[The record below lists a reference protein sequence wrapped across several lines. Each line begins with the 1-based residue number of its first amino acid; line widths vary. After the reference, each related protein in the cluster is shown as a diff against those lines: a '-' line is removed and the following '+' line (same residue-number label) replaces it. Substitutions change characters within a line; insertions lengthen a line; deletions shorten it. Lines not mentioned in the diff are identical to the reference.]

1 MRQAGDDYAK
11 KKLVGDIAPR
21 QSLSGYV
28 KINDWNEYEI
38 IARGGVFLHILNG
51 QLMAVLID
59 DDPHS
64 INQLPGLF
72 GLEIEGTTKVSARNI
87 YVKVLN

>member
-1 MRQAGDDYAK
+1 M
-11 KKLVGDIAPR
+11 
-21 QSLSGYV
+21 

-59 DDPHS
+59 DDPAS
-64 INQLPGLF
+64 SNNATGLI
-72 GLEIEGTTKVSARNI
+72 GIELEGQPSKVSVRNLWL
-87 YVKVLN
+87 KKLK